1 MAVAY
6 SQLNPKQK
14 QAANHVHGPMLVLA
28 GAGTGKTSV
37 LVHRIARLVQQGNAQ
52 PSEIRAF
59 TFTHKAAR
67 EIRERVSI
75 AVPQASPSTLQ
86 ASTFHGYC
94 YHLLRESGEEFQLL
108 DQFELWTFLRQRVS
122 DLPLNRFLRAANPG
136 RFLSDLLKFFD
147 RCSDELVTAERYAD
161 YVRQTCAGEL
171 PAPRVAKKKQAEEMS
186 ADEVL
191 ERCREI
197 SAIFN
202 VVERLLEENRL
213 LTFGALVSRA
223 AALLR
228 REPELLARER
238 AHARFLL
245 VDEFQDSNHAQIE
258 LTRLLAGDAQNVFAV
273 GDPDQAIYHFRGAS
287 SAAFNEFSS
296 VFNRLEQKNIVNLAE
311 NQRSTQNILDCA
323 FVAINSNP
331 RLTQEGSR
339 LRFDRER
346 LVSARDLRRKNESTG
361 FLFPPEPVEA
371 VPYRDYSDE
380 CTDIAERIL
389 ELRADGARWSD
400 FAVLFRTHANANDL
414 VEAFGARDIPFE
426 VQDTDL
432 FDTDALR
439 DLMAWLHC
447 ATSLSQDVALF
458 RLALSADSGI
468 DLGALHDKMA
478 SAARG
483 TKLFTLLETVAGG
496 AELLTRVR
504 QFAQELPPTDADL
517 LRIIRAAAAEMGLS
531 PEQLEFQRF
540 RDFAIGWR
548 EKSISQ
554 TKHLPEFLEFLELY
568 REAGGSLALAAPERP
583 ENEFLDAD
591 AGAAYTQS
599 AATEAAHG
607 SPAPARGFRERDEE
621 VIEEVKNAG
630 GGARIHVESGR
641 RDAVKLLTVHA
652 AKGLEFKHVFVLR
665 VTSGSFPTSYRETL
679 VEFPREL
686 RFLNTQS
693 DKPDEELH
701 REEERRLFYVALTRA
716 RDTLTFYGKLKGGKS
731 KQQTPAVF
739 MRELAENTT
748 LQHQF
753 RLRDP
758 HCSDLEVRAPEAPEW
773 AEIASRKPIV
783 RLELSASAIDAYARC
798 PLKYSLQ
805 KLWRLPEEPSAALQY
820 GAAMHSAL
828 RDFYDAAMRGVHRSA
843 DETVEIFK
851 REFEAAKIEEELQR
865 ALYERQGAE
874 QLREFIA
881 TRAAEPPIHVLNT
894 EKPFRFMIEDVSIV
908 GRIDRIDREPDG
920 SVVVLD
926 YKTGNPRSSMDAR
939 LSVQLGLYGLAA
951 TLEGLA
957 VAKMVFYNLED
968 NSTAETESINESH
981 LHETVL
987 AAAEGIRAGRFDPSP
1002 AFHCKMCGYRS
1013 LCPATA
1019 EHIFPVTEQRAAA
1032 GVK

>member
-14 QAANHVHGPMLVLA
+14 QAANHVQGPMLVLA

-67 EIRERVSI
+67 EIRERVSV
-75 AVPQASPSTLQ
+75 AVPHASPATLQ

-94 YHLLRESGEEFQLL
+94 YHLLREAGEDFQLL

-147 RCSDELVTAERYAD
+147 RCSDELVTAPRYAD

-223 AALLR
+223 AALLQ
-228 REPELLARER
+228 REPETLARER

-245 VDEFQDSNHAQIE
+245 IDEFQDSNHAQIE
-258 LTRLLAGDAQNVFAV
+258 LTRLLAGHAQNVFAV

-287 SAAFNEFSS
+287 SAAFNEFST

-361 FLFPPEPVEA
+361 FLFPQEPVEA
-371 VPYRDYSDE
+371 VPYRDYSNE

-447 ATSLSQDVALF
+447 TTSLNQDVALF

-468 DLGALHDKMA
+468 DLTALHDKMA

-483 TKLFTLLETVAGG
+483 TKLFTLLETGPGG
-496 AELLTRVR
+496 PELLARVR
-504 QFAQELPPTDADL
+504 RFAQELPPADADL
-517 LRIIRAAAAEMGLS
+517 LRTIREAAAEVGLS
-531 PEQLEFQRF
+531 PERLEFQRF
-540 RDFAIGWR
+540 RDFATGWR
-548 EKSISQ
+548 EKSISR

-568 REAGGSLALAAPERP
+568 REAGGSLAIAAPERP
-583 ENEFLDAD
+583 ETESEPPAAGVPDRKQLAVGVGLAGDAF
-591 AGAAYTQS
+591 
-599 AATEAAHG
+599 
-607 SPAPARGFRERDEE
+607 P
-621 VIEEVKNAG
+621 
-630 GGARIHVESGR
+630 

-665 VTSGSFPTSYRETL
+665 VTSNSFPTSYRETL

-686 RFLNTQS
+686 RFLNTPS
-693 DKPDEELH
+693 DKPDDELH

-716 RDTLTFYGKLKGGKS
+716 KDTLTLYGKLKPGKN
-731 KQQTPAVF
+731 KQQTPPGF
-739 MRELAENTT
+739 MRDLAEDTT

-758 HCSDLEVRAPEAPEW
+758 HCSDLEVRAPEAPGW
-773 AEIASRKPIV
+773 AEIASRKPIA

-805 KLWRLPEEPSAALQY
+805 KIWRLPEEPSAALQY

-828 RDFYDAAMRGVHRSA
+828 RDFYDAAMRGVHRTA

-881 TRAAEPPIHVLNT
+881 ARAAEPPIQVLNT

-939 LSVQLGLYGLAA
+939 MSVQLGLYGLAA

-968 NSTAETESINESH
+968 NSTAETDVINESH
-981 LHETVL
+981 LRETVL
-987 AAAEGIRAGRFDPSP
+987 AAAEGIRAGRFDPLP

-1019 EHIFPVTEQRAAA
+1019 EHIFPTTELRAAA

>member
-14 QAANHVHGPMLVLA
+14 QAASHVYGPMLVLA

-37 LVHRIARLVQQGNAQ
+37 LVHRIARLIQQGNAQ
-52 PSEIRAF
+52 ASEIRAF

-67 EIRERVSI
+67 EIRQRVSLAFPHTSI
-75 AVPQASPSTLQ
+75 STLQ

-94 YHLLRESGEEFQLL
+94 YDLLRKAGEDFQLL
-108 DQFELWTFLRQRVS
+108 DQFELWTFLRQRVAE
-122 DLPLNRFLRAANPG
+122 LPLNRFLRAANPG

-147 RCSDELVTAERYAD
+147 RCSDELVTADRYAD
-161 YVRQTCAGEL
+161 YVRLTCAGEL
-171 PAPRVAKKKQAEEMS
+171 PAPRVAKKRQAEEMS

-197 SAIFN
+197 SAIFST
-202 VVERLLEENRL
+202 VERLLDENRL

-228 REPELLARER
+228 CEPELLARER
-238 AHARFLL
+238 NRARFLL

-258 LTRLLAGDAQNVFAV
+258 LTRLLAGNAQNVFAV

-287 SAAFNEFSS
+287 SAAFNEFAG
-296 VFNRLEQKNIVNLAE
+296 VFDRLEQKNIVNLAE

-323 FVAINSNP
+323 FVAISSNP

-346 LVSARDLRRKNESTG
+346 LVSARDLRRKSESTG

-371 VPYRDYSDE
+371 VPYRNYSDE

-389 ELRADGARWSD
+389 ELRADGARWND

-414 VEAFGARDIPFE
+414 VEAFGARNIPFE

-439 DLMAWLHC
+439 DLIAWLQC
-447 ATSLSQDVALF
+447 ATSLNQDVALF
-458 RLALSADSGI
+458 RLALSADSAI
-468 DLGALHDKMA
+468 DLAALHDKMA

-496 AELLTRVR
+496 PELLERLH
-504 QFAQELPPTDADL
+504 QFMQEFQPRDADL
-517 LRIIRAAAAEMGLS
+517 LRIIREATAEIGLS
-531 PEQLEFQRF
+531 PERLEFQRF
-540 RDFAIGWR
+540 RDFAIAWR
-548 EKSISQ
+548 EKRIAR

-568 REAGGSLALAAPERP
+568 REAGGSLALVPPERP
-583 ENEFLDAD
+583 ENEFSDTSKPPATGVLNRLPFTVGVQIA
-591 AGAAYTQS
+591 AGESDECNTQS
-599 AATEAAHG
+599 
-607 SPAPARGFRERDEE
+607 
-621 VIEEVKNAG
+621 
-630 GGARIHVESGR
+630 
-641 RDAVKLLTVHA
+641 DAVKLLTVHA

-665 VTSGSFPTSYRETL
+665 VSSNSFPTSYRETL

-686 RFLNTQS
+686 RFLNSQS
-693 DKPDEELH
+693 DKPDDELH

-716 RDTLTFYGKLKGGKS
+716 RDTLTLLGKLKGGKN
-731 KQQTPAVF
+731 KQQTPPGF
-739 MRELAENTT
+739 MRDLAESTT
-748 LQHQF
+748 LQNQF
-753 RLRDP
+753 RVRDP
-758 HCSDLEVRAPEAPEW
+758 QRSELELRAPEAPAW
-773 AEIASRKPIV
+773 AEVASRKPAL
-783 RLELSASAIDAYARC
+783 RLELSASAIEAYDRC

-820 GAAMHSAL
+820 GSAMHSAL
-828 RDFYDAAMRGVHRSA
+828 RDFYDAAVRGVHRTA

-851 REFEAAKIEEELQR
+851 REFESAKIEEELQR

-881 TRAAEPPIHVLNT
+881 ARAAEPPIHVLNT
-894 EKPFRFMIEDVSIV
+894 EKPFRFMIEDVTVI
-908 GRIDRIDREPDG
+908 GRIDRIDRQPDG

-926 YKTGNPRSSMDAR
+926 YKTGNPRSTTDAAM
-939 LSVQLGLYGLAA
+939 SVQLGLYGLAA
-951 TLEGLA
+951 KLDGLT

-968 NSTAETESINESH
+968 DSTVETDRINESR

-1019 EHIFPVTEQRAAA
+1019 EQIFPATELRTAA